1 MKNKNLNE
9 EINRIKSLFTE
20 ERLYGNLCEQGISN
34 ALPGNTKKPTQMS
47 YTWDTDVKDSETVKN
62 TDLFTTAQGVD
73 PYIKGKFTGEGDF
86 DYHTI
91 LDILAISALLIP
103 GWGYAISIGIE
114 GLNAIGYYLEDD
126 MFGLGL
132 TALFALLPGAAV
144 LRKPLTK
151 NKTLVKKLDKFF
163 AEILE
168 KGGKVN
174 PKEFDDGLKKILG
187 EKYYKANKALIDE
200 YINNIN
206 KLVTKEGLEIMTKLL
221 KYKPHIFTRF
231 TKSKEIL
238 EKYMSKNGDDLMTAY
253 TAYLKDLALIEF
265 GTGVS
270 IYGGAMLLINQWEN
284 IFGEVNNKFGDEKK
298 YVFQE
303 YKIEGDK
310 NTYFVYCGD
319 KCIWKIKDNFY
330 DLKDSEK
337 IKKLNQKY
345 PKAIKE
351 EYMLKYMLGEEEYN
365 KIYEK
370 KKPYKKQNQPHIW
383 MKY

>member
-73 PYIKGKFTGEGDF
+73 PYGFYTGEGKF

-91 LDILAISALLIP
+91 LDILAISALAIP
-103 GWGYAISIGIE
+103 GWGYAISMGIE
-114 GLNAIGYYLEDD
+114 GLNAIGYAIEGD

-231 TKSKEIL
+231 TKTKKIL
-238 EKYMSKNGDDLMTAY
+238 EKYMSKNGNDLMTAY
-253 TAYLKDLALIEF
+253 AAYLKDLALIEF
-265 GTGVS
+265 RTGAS
-270 IYGGAMLLINQWEN
+270 IYGGLMLLINQWEN
-284 IFGEVNNKFGDEKK
+284 IFGEVKNYYGVEKQDLFKEYEIPKGSGKK
-298 YVFQE
+298 YIVICKEDGCGWYDINCNKLSQIEDNYDIFMKHAE
-303 YKIEGDK
+303 YRLNMGDDYDKFVSKYCKKTKIGDPT
-310 NTYFVYCGD
+310 N
-319 KCIWKIKDNFY
+319 
-330 DLKDSEK
+330 
-337 IKKLNQKY
+337 
-345 PKAIKE
+345 
-351 EYMLKYMLGEEEYN
+351 
-365 KIYEK
+365 
-370 KKPYKKQNQPHIW
+370 W